1 MRTSDVGSTPTRG
14 APQEARVSRTA
25 GESVSEPARIRPTAV
40 VVLAAG
46 SGTRMKS
53 KLMKVLHP
61 ICGRSMIGHVLTA
74 ALHVEPEHLV
84 AVVGNGREQ
93 VGPHILD
100 QVPDA
105 VLAVQET
112 QEGTGHA
119 VRVALDALRD
129 AAGTTDGVIVVMA
142 GDTPLMQGE
151 TLGALV
157 ADHAASDR
165 AITVLTAEVPD
176 PFGYGRVIRDQAGAV
191 TAIVEEKDADAEQAA
206 LREISS
212 GIFAFDGAFLADA
225 LSRITNDNAK
235 REYYLTDV
243 VRIAA
248 EDRRGVGAHRIV
260 DVMQTE
266 GANDRAQ
273 LAGLAAEMNRRIL
286 DRGMRDGGPVVDPG
300 STWVDADVVLEPDV
314 TLLPG
319 VQLLGATVVA
329 EDAVV
334 GPDCTLK
341 DVEVGVGATVV
352 RTHGEL
358 AVIGDGATV
367 GPFSYLRP
375 GTELGAR
382 GKIGAFVETKNA
394 RIGGAAKVPH
404 LSYVGDAEIGEGTN
418 IGAGTIFANYDG
430 VQKHHTR
437 IGRQVR
443 TASNNTFVAPVVIG
457 DGAATGAGTVV
468 RRDVPA
474 GALAVSSGPQRE
486 IEGWTVRRRPG
497 TPMAEAAEAARA
509 DQAAEGAEAD
519 QASGRAS
526 SHAEPPPFAPEGT
539 PESHSE

>member
-1 MRTSDVGSTPTRG
+1 
-14 APQEARVSRTA
+14 
-25 GESVSEPARIRPTAV
+25 V

-61 ICGRSMIGHVLTA
+61 VCGRSMIGHVLTA
-74 ALHVEPEHLV
+74 ALHVEPAHLV

-100 QVPDA
+100 QVPNA
-105 VLAVQET
+105 VLAVQES
-112 QEGTGHA
+112 QDGTGHA

-142 GDTPLMQGE
+142 GDTPLLQGE
-151 TLGALV
+151 TLSALV
-157 ADHAASDR
+157 EEHSASDR
-165 AITVLTAEVPD
+165 AITVLTAEVAD
-176 PFGYGRVIRDQAGAV
+176 PFGYGRILRDATGAV
-191 TAIVEEKDADAEQAA
+191 TGIVEEKDATGEQVAV
-206 LREISS
+206 REINS

-225 LSRITNDNAK
+225 LTRITNDNAK
-235 REYYLTDV
+235 GEYYLTDV
-243 VRIAA
+243 VHIAA
-248 EDRRGVGAHRIV
+248 QDGKVVGAHRIS

-273 LAGLAAEMNRRIL
+273 LAGLAAELNQRIL
-286 DRGMRDGGPVVDPG
+286 RRWMRDGVTIIDPA
-300 STWVDADVVLEPDV
+300 STWVDTDVVLERDV

-319 VQLLGATVVA
+319 VQLHGATVVG

-341 DVEVGVGATVV
+341 DVEVGPGATVV

-358 AVIGDGATV
+358 AVVGAGATV

-375 GTELGAR
+375 GTELGAG
-382 GKIGAFVETKNA
+382 GKIGGFVETKNA
-394 RIGGAAKVPH
+394 QIGAGAKVPH

-430 VQKHHTR
+430 IQKHRTT
-437 IGRQVR
+437 IGKQAR
-443 TASNNTFVAPVVIG
+443 TASNNTFVAPVHIG

-468 RRDVPA
+468 RRDVAP

-486 IEGWTVRRRPG
+486 IEGWTLRRRAG
-497 TPMAEAAEAARA
+497 TPMAEAAEAALSAGAGRGGA
-509 DQAAEGAEAD
+509 PHTDQ
-519 QASGRAS
+519 SG
-526 SHAEPPPFAPEGT
+526 FAPDGG
-539 PESHSE
+539 PEEQSS